1 MSTTVSPAT
10 SDTPSSVAELEK
22 KIGMNI
28 MKLGEK
34 FAGEL
39 ADAVGFDIKNPS
51 PSDDDEK

>member
-1 MSTTVSPAT
+1 
-10 SDTPSSVAELEK
+10 
-22 KIGMNI
+22 

-39 ADAVGFDIKNPS
+39 ADAVGFDIKNPN